1 MTVIDTEDDPEEDA
15 VGVVEAVNDVLL
27 LVDDDTDP
35 VCDEDIFAEALVQA
49 LVDGV
54 GTALVDEDIVPVELV
69 DTDAQ

>member
-1 MTVIDTEDDPEEDA
+1 MIDTEDDPEEDA
-15 VGVVEAVNDVLL
+15 NGVVEAVNDVLL
-27 LVDDDTDP
+27 LADDDTDP

-69 DTDAQ
+69 DTDAE